1 MAWKLLRKPLELQDI
16 LLNILLFAL
25 GAGLAVYLRVQIRW
39 GVYLI
44 GQMTVLSLHLAAVYT
59 RAYFTLDAEWMA
71 ELAEFFKLYRAKR
84 VGEELTVDRP
94 QFIYLLVA
102 LPFLTIFA
110 FSLLSL
116 FQQGL
121 FSAPL
126 LLILLLNFALWGA
139 YAVPPLLLGASPY
152 RDLTL
157 GTILL
162 ILLPAFSLL
171 LQRGELVD
179 LLVIFALP
187 LLLVYL
193 ALRIALDLEALP
205 EDENRNHKTM
215 LTALG
220 WERGMRLHN
229 LFLLLAYTA
238 LGVSSIFFRLPW
250 ELLWPCLISLPF
262 ALVQIVQMI
271 QIHGGAKPN
280 WKLLRFN
287 ARTTFFLLL
296 YLILFSLWVTPWA

>member
-1 MAWKLLRKPLELQDI
+1 MAWKLLRKPLELQDL

-25 GAGLAVYLRVQIRW
+25 SAGLAVYLGAQIRW

-44 GQMTVLSLHLAAVYT
+44 GQMAMLSLHLAAVYT

-84 VGEELTVDRP
+84 VGEDLTVDRP
-94 QFIYLLVA
+94 QFIYLLAA
-102 LPFLTIFA
+102 LPFLTIFVI
-110 FSLLSL
+110 SLLSL
-116 FQQGL
+116 IQQGV
-121 FSAPL
+121 FSLPL
-126 LLILLLNFALWGA
+126 LLILLLIFALWGA

-152 RDLTL
+152 RDLVL
-157 GTILL
+157 AALTI

-171 LQRGELVD
+171 LQRGEVVD

-193 ALRIALDLEALP
+193 ALRIALDLEDLP
-205 EDENRNHKTM
+205 DDEKQDRKTM

-229 LFLLLAYTA
+229 LFLLLAYAA

-262 ALVQIVQMI
+262 ALAQIAQMMH
-271 QIHGGAKPN
+271 IHGGAKPN

-296 YLILFSLWVTPWA
+296 YLILFSLWVAPWA